1 MFENHRHSAVRRID
15 FVHLAV
21 ADPDFPFTRLFEAGN
36 DTQKGGFT
44 AAGRPY
50 EDYEFTIIDLQADSM
65 KDLGLAESLNNIL
78 EF

>member
-1 MFENHRHSAVRRID
+1 MFETPLPLRGSQDR
-15 FVHLAV
+15 LGSLGGS
-21 ADPDFPFTRLFEAGN
+21 DPDFPLTRLFEAGN

-44 AAGRPY
+44 AARRPY
-50 EDYEFTIIDLQADSM
+50 EDYEFTIIYLKADSM